1 MSIAVRV
8 RLSLAMFLQYFMFG
22 SWLVTLGTY
31 MSKGLAFDDIIGNA
45 YGLQG
50 IAAVISTL
58 VVGAVADRYFAA
70 QKVMGILSILAGTAL
85 LVLTTID
92 ASKPLFLLTLLAHF
106 LFFVPTIP
114 LASSIAL
121 GAMSEPSSQFPAVRV
136 LGTVGWIV
144 AGLLV
149 GVMPGAA
156 QTQLPLLIGGF
167 AGLVLGIYAFSLP
180 DTPPRARNEPV
191 SWGALL
197 GLDLVRRVR
206 DRDFWVFIACT
217 LVAVIPLS
225 FYNAYCNNFLVEANA
240 RVNFVGITFEPAAIQ
255 TLGQGSEFV
264 FLLLLPL
271 LLVRVGIKA
280 VLLCGMLAWAARYAL
295 FALGFDGS
303 ASNTGMLI
311 TGVLLHGICYD
322 FFFVAS
328 QLYIEQRFD
337 ASARSRAQAFLV
349 MINMGL
355 GVMLG
360 SNFANM
366 VYRANTLSAIEHQW
380 AQIWIVPAGISLA
393 VAAAF
398 ALLFRGPRAVLSTTT
413 S

>member
-1 MSIAVRV
+1 
-8 RLSLAMFLQYFMFG
+8 
-22 SWLVTLGTY
+22 
-31 MSKGLAFDDIIGNA
+31 
-45 YGLQG
+45 
-50 IAAVISTL
+50 
-58 VVGAVADRYFAA
+58 
-70 QKVMGILSILAGTAL
+70 
-85 LVLTTID
+85 
-92 ASKPLFLLTLLAHF
+92 
-106 LFFVPTIP
+106 
-114 LASSIAL
+114 
-121 GAMSEPSSQFPAVRV
+121 
-136 LGTVGWIV
+136 
-144 AGLLV
+144 
-149 GVMPGAA
+149 
-156 QTQLPLLIGGF
+156 
-167 AGLVLGIYAFSLP
+167 
-180 DTPPRARNEPV
+180 
-191 SWGALL
+191 
-197 GLDLVRRVR
+197 
-206 DRDFWVFIACT
+206 
-217 LVAVIPLS
+217 VAVIPLS

-366 VYRANTLSAIEHQW
+366 VYRPIRCLLSSIKSYQQLPHSSHYQRTLAKGIFSGHAAGAGLRQG
-380 AQIWIVPAGISLA
+380 WITGFSLLA
-393 VAAAF
+393 
-398 ALLFRGPRAVLSTTT
+398 
-413 S
+413 